1 MAGGRRARVLGIK
14 FRLAPD
20 HERVRRAHALEN
32 GVDLDHQYLILR
44 HRLQQPQLLIVAHDI
59 PSLVLVQLTL
69 RAADHLDSLLDLAV
83 GEQRVERS
91 LRRHRL
97 AAAIL
102 RSDRAAKIVEAI
114 AGLKILVVHVQA
126 PHLLDRRRERCD

>member
-32 GVDLDHQYLILR
+32 GVDLDHQYLIVR

-83 GEQRVERS
+83 GEHV
-91 LRRHRL
+91 
-97 AAAIL
+97 
-102 RSDRAAKIVEAI
+102 I
-114 AGLKILVVHVQA
+114 AVQA
-126 PHLLDRRRERCD
+126 WDALDNIGTQQIIIQID